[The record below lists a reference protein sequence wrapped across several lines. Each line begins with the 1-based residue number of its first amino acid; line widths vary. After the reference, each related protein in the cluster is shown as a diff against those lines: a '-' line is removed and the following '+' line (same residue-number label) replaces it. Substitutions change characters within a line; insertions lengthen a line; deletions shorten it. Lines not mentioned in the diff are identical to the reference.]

1 MCNDCI
7 HSAMVTTIE
16 MDLYKK
22 KTIEMVVSF
31 LIIFNSKSFW
41 KKKLKEERHCC
52 TIWKGGWVKPQNI
65 LCKF

>member
-7 HSAMVTTIE
+7 HSAMV
-16 MDLYKK
+16 

-65 LCKF
+65 LCKL